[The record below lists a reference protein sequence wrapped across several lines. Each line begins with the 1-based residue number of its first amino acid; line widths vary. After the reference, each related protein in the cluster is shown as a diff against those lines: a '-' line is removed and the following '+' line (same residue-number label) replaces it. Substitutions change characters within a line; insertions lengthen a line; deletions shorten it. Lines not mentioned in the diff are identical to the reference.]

1 MPRSSFSSSIRNGNG
16 FRQGT
21 DIVSIARFE
30 EAVRRHGERF
40 LNRVF
45 TAEERAYSES
55 KRYKYEHYAARFAAK
70 EAMMK
75 AMEIHRKNRLRFR
88 EIEVRRR
95 PTGKP
100 EIYIAPESAQRFS
113 LPPHIQIELSMAHER
128 TYAVAFVVLLSAA

>member
-1 MPRSSFSSSIRNGNG
+1 MEI
-16 FRQGT
+16 RQGI
-21 DIVSIARFE
+21 DIVSLERFE

-40 LNRVF
+40 LKRVF
-45 TAEERAYSES
+45 TPDERAYCES

-75 AMEIHRKNRLRFR
+75 AMEIRRKNRLRFR

-100 EIYIAPESAQRFS
+100 EIAISEESRTRFG
-113 LPPHIQIELSMAHER
+113 LPPGIRIELSMAHER
-128 TYAVAFVVLLSAA
+128 KYAVSFVLLFLP